1 MLDTDSS
8 FYTVPGTCSMFAQ
21 QGCLILMMLSFA
33 VPAPASWPASTCHKH
48 HSVPSMLSPVCN
60 WGPRTAH
67 CSVCLLFLTFYYCSV
82 SSETFYLPPG
92 TYIFGCSALPWVQKG
107 SIQNPALQ
115 EASSCIRRPAWLNEV
130 LTAGHMKGQHT
141 DAGSRDRLDRRNWE
155 ALPRCIEV
163 MPGKLVLAS
172 RCDLQGISV
181 SNKDSF

>member
-130 LTAGHMKGQHT
+130 LTAGLWHEGAAHRCWKQGQARQEELGSIAQMHRG
-141 DAGSRDRLDRRNWE
+141 DAREASASFEMWLARD
-155 ALPRCIEV
+155 
-163 MPGKLVLAS
+163 
-172 RCDLQGISV
+172 ISEQ
-181 SNKDSF
+181 